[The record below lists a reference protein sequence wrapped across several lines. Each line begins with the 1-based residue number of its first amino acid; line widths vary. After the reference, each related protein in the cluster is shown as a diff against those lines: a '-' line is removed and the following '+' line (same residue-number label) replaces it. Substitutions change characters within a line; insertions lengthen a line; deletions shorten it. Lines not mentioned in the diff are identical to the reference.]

1 MTSEYS
7 GSEVTMR
14 KESLLQRFVQ
24 MEKGVLE
31 GDPIAIEK
39 QHKRGR
45 LTARE
50 RISKLVDPGS
60 FTEVFRFAESQ
71 ATRFGMNEKKR
82 PNDGVICGH
91 GTVDGRRVYI
101 FAQDRTVLNASVG
114 AVHGEKISHTIDN
127 SRTAGVPCIGLLD
140 SVGARLQES
149 LGSTTAVGKILYQ
162 LSRSS
167 GQVPIVAAVMG
178 TCAGIASYS
187 PALADIVMIVE
198 GSHMFITGPKV
209 VKTQLG
215 EEVTLDELG
224 GVDVHSQKSGL
235 IDLVYE
241 TDEDCLNGI
250 KRILG
255 YLPSNAFEVP
265 SECDL
270 SDSPERETEE
280 LLEIFPDD
288 HLAPYDVRDM
298 IRVIVDKQDF
308 LELKPSFAK
317 SIVIG
322 LGRLDKRVVGF
333 VASQNLYDLGR
344 VTIDEADKAAR
355 FVRFCDSFN
364 IPIITIVDSVG
375 VAIGSEQAHL
385 GILRHAAKMMYAY
398 SESAVPKITLML
410 RKGYG
415 GVKQA
420 MCTKDLGA
428 DQVIGW
434 PFLDLDILEPKA
446 AVEILYRDEIRSSSD
461 PEAVRME
468 REKEFEDRFRGSLNA
483 AVTGFIHQAIHPRD
497 TRKALINAFR
507 TFRPEDRLRRKRI
520 HGNMPL

>member
-1 MTSEYS
+1 MN
-7 GSEVTMR
+7 
-14 KESLLQRFVQ
+14 KESLLERFVQ
-24 MEKGVLE
+24 MEKTVEE
-31 GDPIAIEK
+31 GDPTAVEK

-60 FTEVFRFAESQ
+60 FNEVLKFAQSQ
-71 ATRFGMNEKKR
+71 ATKFGMDEKKR
-82 PNDGVICGH
+82 PNDGVICGY
-91 GTVDGRRVYI
+91 GTIDGRRVHI
-101 FAQDRTVLNASVG
+101 FAQDRTVLEASVG
-114 AVHGEKISHTIDN
+114 GVHGQKIADTIES
-127 SRTAGVPCIGLLD
+127 SRRAGVPCIGLLD

-149 LGSTTAVGKILYQ
+149 LDSTTAVGRILYQ

-167 GQVPIVAAVMG
+167 GHIPMVAAVMG

-187 PALADIVMIVE
+187 PALADIVMMVK
-198 GSHMFITGPKV
+198 GGHMFITGPKV

-215 EEVTLDELG
+215 EDVTLDELG

-241 TDEDCLNGI
+241 NDEDCLEGI
-250 KRILG
+250 KRVLR
-255 YLPSNAFEVP
+255 YLPSNAYEIP
-265 SECDL
+265 GALDL
-270 SDSPERETEE
+270 GDSPDRQTGE
-280 LLEIFPDD
+280 LLDILPDD

-298 IRVIVDKQDF
+298 IRIIVDKQDF

-317 SIVIG
+317 GMVIG
-322 LGRLDKRVVGF
+322 FGRLDERVVGF
-333 VASQNLYDLGR
+333 VANQNLYDLGSI
-344 VTIDEADKAAR
+344 TIDEADKAAR

-364 IPIITIVDSVG
+364 IPIITIVDSFG
-375 VAIGSEQAHL
+375 VSIGTEQARL
-385 GILRHAAKMMYAY
+385 GILRHGAKMMYAY
-398 SESAVPKITLML
+398 SESAVPKVTLMV

-446 AVEILYRDEIRSSSD
+446 AVEILYQAEIRDSSD
-461 PEAVRME
+461 PDAVRTE
-468 REKEFEDRFRGSLNA
+468 RAKEFEDRFRGSFDA
-483 AVTGFIHQAIHPRD
+483 ATKGFVHQTIHPKD
-497 TRKALINAFR
+497 TRKALISAFR
-507 TFRPEDRLRRKRI
+507 MFRPEDRLREKRI

>member
-1 MTSEYS
+1 MK
-7 GSEVTMR
+7 
-14 KESLLQRFVQ
+14 KESLLERFVD
-24 MEKGVLE
+24 MEKAVEE
-31 GDPIAIEK
+31 GDSIAIEK
-39 QHKRGR
+39 QHERGR

-50 RISKLVDPGS
+50 RIAKLVDPGS
-60 FTEVFRFAESQ
+60 FTEVFKFAQSP
-71 ATRFGMNEKKR
+71 ATKFGMEEKKR

-101 FAQDRTVLNASVG
+101 FAQDRTVLDASVG
-114 AVHGEKISHTIDN
+114 AVHGEKISHTIE
-127 SRTAGVPCIGLLD
+127 SARRAGVPCIGLLD

-149 LGSTTAVGKILYQ
+149 LASTTAVGKILYQ

-167 GQVPIVAAVMG
+167 GHVPMLAAVMG
-178 TCAGIASYS
+178 TCAGIASYT
-187 PALADIVMIVE
+187 PALADIVMMVE
-198 GSHMFITGPKV
+198 GGYMFITGPKV

-215 EEVTLDELG
+215 EDVTLDELG
-224 GVDVHSQKSGL
+224 GASVHSQKSGL
-235 IDLVYE
+235 IDLAYE
-241 TDEDCLNGI
+241 NDEDCLDGI
-250 KRILG
+250 RRILR
-255 YLPSNAFEVP
+255 YLPSNALEVP
-265 SECDL
+265 SEL
-270 SDSPERETEE
+270 ELGDSPERETDE
-280 LLEIFPDD
+280 LLEILPDD

-298 IRVIVDKQDF
+298 IKVIVDKQDF

-317 SIVIG
+317 SMVIG

-333 VASQNLYDLGR
+333 VANQNLYDLGSI
-344 VTIDEADKAAR
+344 TIDEADKAAR

-364 IPIITIVDSVG
+364 IPIVTIVDSFG

-385 GILRHAAKMMYAY
+385 GILRHVAKMMYAY
-398 SESAVPKITLML
+398 SESTVPKITLML

-420 MCTKDLGA
+420 MCTKELGA

-446 AVEILYRDEIRSSSD
+446 AVEILYQEEIRSSSD
-461 PEAVRME
+461 PDAVRRE
-468 REKEFEDRFRGSLNA
+468 RAKEFEDRFRGSFSA
-483 AVTGFIHQAIHPRD
+483 AVEGFIHQTIHPRD

-507 TFRPEDRLRRKRI
+507 MFRPEDRLREKRV